1 MTRKISLTVGVL
13 LLASVVCSAAD
24 PPKPSGRKVQL
35 RRLYAPGNY
44 VLTQQVDMDQVIGIE
59 GQKQKQQTSQTVA
72 MALSVE
78 KPDQAGD
85 RKMTITYR
93 RFKMRM
99 AMAGQVMSYD
109 SDQPDAAGSSP
120 LGMIWG
126 PMLKVKIV
134 VLVGADGQIK
144 KVSGLDELWGEI
156 AKKNPAAGAMLGQM
170 KGQFGDAMLKGLLTK
185 SYELLPKYAVG
196 LGDSWPFSVKLKA
209 PFVGAM
215 KIDGKCKVKSI
226 EKTPAGRI
234 ASIDIIG
241 VVRSEEPTASTM
253 GGMTIKIN
261 KIHFDQEGNMRYNAD
276 TGVPVNQTMRQRG
289 SLAISMIGPDGQ
301 EKAMNLQQDMKTLTT
316 VATETKKPAAKPTS
330 PR

>member
-1 MTRKISLTVGVL
+1 MNRKISLTVGVL

-24 PPKPSGRKVQL
+24 PPKPSGQKLQL
-35 RRLYAPGNY
+35 RRLYAPGDY
-44 VLTQQVDMDQVIGIE
+44 VLTQQVDADQVIGIE
-59 GQKQKQQTSQTVA
+59 GMMQKQQTSQTVV
-72 MALSVE
+72 MGLSVE

-109 SDQPDAAGSSP
+109 SDQPDAAQSSP

-134 VLVGADGQIK
+134 ALVGADAQIK
-144 KVSGLDELWGEI
+144 KVTGLDEMWGEI
-156 AKKNPAAGAMLGQM
+156 AKNSPAAAAMLGPM
-170 KGQFGDAMLKGLLTK
+170 KEQFGDAMLKDLLTK
-185 SYELLPKYAVG
+185 SYELLPKDAVG
-196 LGDSWPFSVKLKA
+196 VGESWPFSVKLKA

-226 EKTPAGRI
+226 EKTAAGRI
-234 ASIDIIG
+234 ASIDITG

-253 GGMTIKIN
+253 GPVTIKIN
-261 KIHFDQEGNMRYNAD
+261 KMRFDQEGNMRYNAD

-289 SLAISMIGPDGQ
+289 SLAISMTGPDGE
-301 EKAMNLQQDMKTLTT
+301 EKAMSLQQDMKLLTT
-316 VATETKKPAAKPTS
+316 VASETKKPGSAP
-330 PR
+330 